1 MLCAMK
7 SYENLTTLNIMDK
20 PQSERQTEWTATFT
34 KEERQLICNSGKW
47 CLLYKAEVC
56 GGKPL
61 ERVQTTWRSIRA
73 KLEAGDDFLE

>member
-61 ERVQTTWRSIRA
+61 LKVQATWKSIRA